1 MANAAYAAMVRYEES
16 AEAAHS
22 AVIDAAEADTAAEN
36 FEACIDDARHYLD
49 RAIDAWERG
58 QRAAACDLL
67 MSARTVLDGATDI
80 DTTTAA
86 DAPDAED

>member
-1 MANAAYAAMVRYEES
+1 MSTATIAGHEAR

-22 AVIDAAEADTAAEN
+22 AVIDAAEADTAAED
-36 FEACIDDARHYLD
+36 FETCVDDARYYLD
-49 RAIDAWERG
+49 RAITAWDRG
-58 QRAAACDLL
+58 DRAAACDLL
-67 MSARTVLDGATDI
+67 MSARTALDGATDI

>member
-1 MANAAYAAMVRYEES
+1 MSQTATIAGYEAR

-22 AVIDAAEADTAAEN
+22 AVIDAAEADTAAED
-36 FEACIDDARHYLD
+36 FEACIDDARYYLE
-49 RAIDAWERG
+49 RAIVAWDRG

-67 MSARTVLDGATDI
+67 MSARTALDGATDI

-86 DAPDAED
+86 DAPDAKD